1 MVGGA
6 VGWRACPSSGH
17 YGRVPVP
24 EAVRRLCENPAFWT
38 GDGATTDDPDARELR
53 VTFPV
58 TGGYALVLDIGL
70 PTGERA
76 LGLRGPASSE
86 PVQLGWSP
94 AEGPYPAALRW
105 WELDL
110 CARVIALE
118 DPTLPHPGLVVALL
132 SPFAPPTPEDDEA
145 SIAAMREA
153 AYRTLRRDVPPAE
166 PTGPEQAPL
175 PLFAGADWWPSPPA
189 ASPQVLDEATIAE
202 LTAPAHAFAEVRTR
216 SRFPHE
222 GLADLVRKAAA
233 HLERL
238 PRQSWYAE
246 TRPLAEHIL
255 DTGDLTPIPTLLGAL
270 TEAGCDHP
278 TVLDALSEPL
288 VPVEAYWM
296 VETLAGAEPGT
307 LLRRRV

>member
-1 MVGGA
+1 MEN
-6 VGWRACPSSGH
+6 
-17 YGRVPVP
+17 VPVP
-24 EAVRRLCENPAFWT
+24 EPLRRLSEDPGFWT
-38 GDGATTDDPDARELR
+38 GDGPSADLDVRELR

-58 TGGYALVLDIGL
+58 TGGYALVLDL
-70 PTGERA
+70 DPATGERA

-86 PVQLGWSP
+86 PVSLGWAP

-132 SPFAPPTPEDDEA
+132 SPFAPATAEDDEPA
-145 SIAAMREA
+145 IAAMREA
-153 AYRTLRRDVPPAE
+153 AYRSLRRDVPPAE
-166 PTGPEQAPL
+166 PHGPEQAPL
-175 PLFAGADWWPSPPA
+175 PMFASDDWWPSPPA
-189 ASPQVLDEATIAE
+189 LSPQVLDEAAIAG
-202 LTAPAHAFAEVRTR
+202 LTRPVFPQMEVRSK
-216 SRFPHE
+216 SRFPGE
-222 GLADLVRKAAA
+222 GLDHLVRLAAA
-233 HLERL
+233 HLDRL
-238 PRQSWYAE
+238 PRESWYVA
-246 TRPLAEHIL
+246 TRPLARHIL
-255 DTGDLTPIPTLLGAL
+255 DTGDLAPIPALLGAL